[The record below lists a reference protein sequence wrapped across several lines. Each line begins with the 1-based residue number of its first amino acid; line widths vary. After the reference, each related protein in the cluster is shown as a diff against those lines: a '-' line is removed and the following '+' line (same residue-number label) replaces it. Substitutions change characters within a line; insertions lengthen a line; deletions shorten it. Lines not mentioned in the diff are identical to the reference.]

1 MKKEFYNENKARENM
16 LLVENVE
23 QSYNHLQSLYSV
35 IEKRDLTEIQ
45 AYNKIKGKSDTLLHK
60 ADVYGGY
67 SHERYRGKKHDL
79 ALLLTESFF
88 MDRIQRRR

>member
-1 MKKEFYNENKARENM
+1 MKNELYNDWKARENV

-23 QSYNHLQSLYSV
+23 ESYRQLEAIYKV
-35 IEKRDLTEIQ
+35 IDKRGLTRIQ
-45 AYNKIKGKSDTLLHK
+45 AYNKIKSQADTLLYK

-79 ALLLTESFF
+79 ALLLTNDYF
-88 MDRIQRRR
+88 MDKV